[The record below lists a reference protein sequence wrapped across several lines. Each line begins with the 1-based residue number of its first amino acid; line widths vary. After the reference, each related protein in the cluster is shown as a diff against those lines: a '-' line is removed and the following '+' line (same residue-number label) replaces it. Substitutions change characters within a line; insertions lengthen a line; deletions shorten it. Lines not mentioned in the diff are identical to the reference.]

1 MTDTLSNADARPGG
15 NLLRP
20 LRLGP
25 LALAGNLVLAP
36 MHGRTHLAFR
46 MLCRREGADL
56 AHTEMATP
64 QELLGHESPQKA
76 ANLLASCPG
85 DRPLGVQIAPREAGP
100 LAEAVRMLASRGT
113 ADLVDLNFACP
124 SRRVAGRS
132 GRGAA
137 FLRQVDEA
145 VRLVATAVAASS
157 LPVTVK
163 LRLGWTDAPDDRAR
177 ALDLARGAADAGAV
191 AVTLHA
197 RSVRQG
203 YRGSA
208 DWSAIAAY
216 AEALPVPVVGSGD
229 LRSPESVLAMLRET
243 GCAGASIARGAFGAP
258 WIFRQVR
265 ALAETGSYD
274 DVSIAERGRV
284 LREHYDRL
292 AAQYGEERGLR
303 IIRQIGR
310 VYARGFAGAAEAR
323 AAIQEA
329 TSGDDLRRL
338 AERWFGAGG

>member
-1 MTDTLSNADARPGG
+1 MPHPIPQAANRPAGD
-15 NLLRP
+15 LLHP

-25 LALAGNLVLAP
+25 LTLGGNLVLAP

-64 QELLGHESPQKA
+64 QELLGHESPRKA
-76 ANLLASCPG
+76 ANLLATCPD
-85 DRPLGVQIAPREAGP
+85 DRPLGVQIAPREPGP
-100 LAEAVRMLASRGT
+100 LGEAVRMLSSLGT
-113 ADLVDLNFACP
+113 VDLVDLNFACP

-137 FLRQVDEA
+137 FLRKVDEA
-145 VRLVATAVAASS
+145 VHLVATAVRASP

-177 ALDLARGAADAGAV
+177 ARDLARGAVDAGAV

-197 RSVRQG
+197 RTARQG
-203 YRGSA
+203 YRGTA

-216 AEALPVPVVGSGD
+216 AAALPVPVVGSGD

-243 GCAGASIARGAFGAP
+243 GCAGASIARG
-258 WIFRQVR
+258 
-265 ALAETGSYD
+265 
-274 DVSIAERGRV
+274 
-284 LREHYDRL
+284 
-292 AAQYGEERGLR
+292 
-303 IIRQIGR
+303 IRM
-310 VYARGFAGAAEAR
+310 
-323 AAIQEA
+323 
-329 TSGDDLRRL
+329 
-338 AERWFGAGG
+338 